1 LIASSSGA
9 IGDRVDITANVNN
22 SPKDSY
28 VTVNY
33 DHHWNHPSAKEEN
46 KDEDPSR
53 QVVGEVVEAAS
64 SKESFRHIFTDS
76 EKGQR
81 SEKSGVEPG

>member
-1 LIASSSGA
+1 MSDAA
-9 IGDRVDITANVNN
+9 ANVNN

-33 DHHWNHPSAKEEN
+33 DYHWNQPSAKEEN

-53 QVVGEVVEAAS
+53 QVVREVVEAAS
-64 SKESFRHIFTDS
+64 GEESFRHIFADS
-76 EKGQR
+76 EKRQR
-81 SEKSGVEPG
+81 SRSSEKSRVDPS